1 MGKRILIVDDDTSL
15 ANVLSL
21 AFRKNGYEPFI
32 AADGQAALRSAF
44 QNQPDV
50 VIMDVMLPQMDGWE
64 ACRRLKT
71 VTDVPVLM
79 LTCRTEEADVLKSFR
94 AGADDYMRKPFSLG
108 EMNARVQALLR
119 RTDMRRRD
127 ARASVLRVRDLVLD
141 VSAHRLT
148 QGDRVVDLTPTEFR
162 LLCYLMQNAGRVLT
176 HDELLTHVWGPE
188 YRGEKSYLMYYVRF
202 LRRKLN
208 DDTADPAYI
217 TTVRGRG
224 YRFVSDLG
232 QPQGA
237 RQAAFTVPG
246 MRSGGGARHD
256 ATEPGADGRG

>member
-1 MGKRILIVDDDTSL
+1 MGKRILIVDDDASL

-21 AFRKNGYEPFI
+21 AFRKNGYEPFV
-32 AADGQAALRSAF
+32 AVDGHAALRSAY
-44 QNQPDV
+44 QNHPDV

-79 LTCRTEEADVLKSFR
+79 VTCRTEEADVLKSFR

-119 RTDMRRRD
+119 RSDMARREPR
-127 ARASVLRVRDLVLD
+127 STVLRIRDLVLD
-141 VSAHRLT
+141 VAAHRLT
-148 QGDRVVDLTPTEFR
+148 QGDRAVDLTPTEFR
-162 LLCYLMQNAGRVLT
+162 LLCYMMQNAGRVLP
-176 HDELLTHVWGPE
+176 HDELLAHVWGPE

-202 LRRKLN
+202 LRKKLR
-208 DDTADPAYI
+208 DDTSDPRYI
-217 TTVRGRG
+217 ITIRGRG

-232 QPQGA
+232 AAQAA
-237 RQAAFTVPG
+237 RQVASAGRAAP
-246 MRSGGGARHD
+246 
-256 ATEPGADGRG
+256 